1 MLLTIDPRENEI
13 GRFTI
18 ELLSVFTAAQY
29 VLSENVITTNNTN
42 RKSTNVY
49 FL

>member
-1 MLLTIDPRENEI
+1 MIRNH
-13 GRFTI
+13 I